1 MSNGRVIT
9 RPGQL
14 DELRHGH
21 RTALRSSAGDSPGD
35 ARLDPAARTAKR
47 AGSRSP
53 STPELD
59 DLQRTGRPIS
69 DCASLG
75 ATRQLMPRAGVE
87 RTRSRTAEPSSHGC
101 SARMHER
108 STGTNRVPGPDED
121 QLRRWEFSP
130 LSLPRQGD
138 HPHGPLSVNGRTAS
152 SAAPG
157 DKGNIADMS
166 VIGYDPPEFE
176 FIRQHVTCLRVREHF
191 ADIALGPVKRYEPP
205 QLAVLKFVLPDAP
218 EGGVAP
224 TFNHDIHGKSL
235 SSCLFELELPECPQ
249 RGQID
254 G

>member
-1 MSNGRVIT
+1 MSDGRVIT
-9 RPGQL
+9 RPCQL

-21 RTALRSSAGDSPGD
+21 RTALRSSADDSRETLVLTLLPTRKAGRPAVSEHTRVRRSTED
-35 ARLDPAARTAKR
+35 RTADQRLFVSGSNATVDTPVLELTGPAAGRPSRPRTAAR
-47 AGSRSP
+47 R
-53 STPELD
+53 
-59 DLQRTGRPIS
+59 
-69 DCASLG
+69 
-75 ATRQLMPRAGVE
+75 
-87 RTRSRTAEPSSHGC
+87 GC
-101 SARMHER
+101 TSARR
-108 STGTNRVPGPDED
+108 GTNRVPGPDKD
-121 QLRRWEFSP
+121 QLHRWEFSP
-130 LSLPRQGD
+130 LLLPRQGD
-138 HPHGPLSVNGRTAS
+138 HPHGPLSVSVRTAS

-191 ADIALGPVKRYEPP
+191 ADIALGPVKRHEPP
-205 QLAVLKFVLPDAP
+205 QLAVLKFVLPDAL
-218 EGGVAP
+218 EGGVAR